1 MRSLRCVRGV
11 SHHGFDLGAWVATHG
26 GDRYVAMLEELAEL
40 VNASKIQLDLRTPN
54 PNPLAALGGLALL
67 AEAVSGL
74 VLSSAQRKRLTK
86 TGVRT

>member
-1 MRSLRCVRGV
+1 MG
-11 SHHGFDLGAWVATHG
+11 TYG

-54 PNPLAALGGLALL
+54 PNPLSVVWLCLL
-67 AEAVSGL
+67 RPCL
-74 VLSSAQRKRLTK
+74 VWSCRVLQRKRLAK

>member
-54 PNPLAALGGLALL
+54 PNPLSVVWLCLL
-67 AEAVSGL
+67 RPRL
-74 VLSSAQRKRLTK
+74 VLSSAQRKRLAK
-86 TGVRT
+86 FELG